1 MFTFLQSP
9 PGHRIASSPC
19 MPIASYTLRE
29 CLSVSPEIFMERK
42 SGFLKSKL
50 HSTAFIDDSN
60 KKHADH
66 RAKFYLMPPYPS
78 KDEIHPPGN
87 QGPSISNVK
96 GMKFSILS
104 IFNSTTQVV
113 PTSLPSRDAYKTF
126 ICKGLFTTTHAI
138 QKGSITSPVEK
149 AYLEPMVTRFRSYFE
164 RFWLPDRNS
173 VPGSTGI
180 GLVPSLRTL
189 FMELISPPR
198 KFLALIY
205 SNLVRYCFFNIFS
218 IQCGLKLTHQK
229 KLIGKSANFK
239 PFYTPMMQESINP
252 N

>member
-29 CLSVSPEIFMERK
+29 CLSVSPEIFRERK
-42 SGFLKSKL
+42 SGVLKSKL
-50 HSTAFIDDSN
+50 HSTPFIDDSN

-87 QGPSISNVK
+87 QEPSISYVK

-104 IFNSTTQVV
+104 ILKFTTQVV
-113 PTSLPSRDAYKTF
+113 PTSLPSRDTYKTF

-138 QKGSITSPVEK
+138 QNGSFRLPVEK
-149 AYLEPMVTRFRSYFE
+149 AYLEPMVTWYRSYSE

-180 GLVPSLRTL
+180 GLALSLRTL
-189 FMELISPPR
+189 ST
-198 KFLALIY
+198 
-205 SNLVRYCFFNIFS
+205 CFFSLRRIIRSTCKSLSRYFHFNFLSIKHTFS
-218 IQCGLKLTHQK
+218 SSLHEVLNFGSTELKCSFLPT
-229 KLIGKSANFK
+229 A
-239 PFYTPMMQESINP
+239 QEY
-252 N
+252 